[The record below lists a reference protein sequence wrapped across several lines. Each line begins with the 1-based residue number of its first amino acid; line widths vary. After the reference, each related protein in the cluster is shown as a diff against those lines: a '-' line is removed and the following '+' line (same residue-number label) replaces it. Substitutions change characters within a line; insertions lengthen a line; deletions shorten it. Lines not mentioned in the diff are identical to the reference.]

1 MTTEHEPAVRLEALS
16 KRFDPDAKP
25 AVNGVNLCVASGRL
39 LVILGES
46 GSGKT
51 TTLKMINRLIEPT
64 SGRVLIDGV
73 DVRACDPV
81 QLRRGIGYAFQ
92 GIGLFP
98 HMTIA
103 QNVGITPKLLGW
115 TPTDIRDRVDDLLG
129 MINLEPGTFRDRLP
143 SELSG
148 GQRQRVGVARA
159 LAAEPKLMLMDEPF
173 GALDPLTRDELQRE
187 FRALHD
193 RLGLTTLMVSHD
205 ITEALL
211 LGDEIAVMCEG
222 ELHQQGT
229 PAELI
234 EQPATDYVRSLMS
247 MPKSQAKRLEAVLK
261 GAADG

>member
-1 MTTEHEPAVRLEALS
+1 MTTEHEPAVRLEALT
-16 KRFDPDAKP
+16 KRFDPSARP
-25 AVNGVNLCVASGRL
+25 AVHGVDLSVASGRL

-64 SGRVLIDGV
+64 SGRVLIDGQ
-73 DVRACDPV
+73 DVRASDLV
-81 QLRRGIGYAFQ
+81 QLRRAIGYAFQ

-98 HMTIA
+98 HLTIA
-103 QNVGITPKLLGW
+103 QNVGITPRLLGW
-115 TPTDIRDRVDDLLG
+115 SPTVIRERVDDLLG
-129 MINLEPGTFRDRLP
+129 MVNLDPGTYRDRLP
-143 SELSG
+143 RELSG

-159 LAAEPKLMLMDEPF
+159 LAAKPKLLLMDEPF

-187 FRALHD
+187 FRALHE

-222 ELHQQGT
+222 QLHQHGT

-234 EQPATDYVRSLMS
+234 GQPATDYVRDLMN
-247 MPKSQAKRLEAVLK
+247 MPKSQAERLDAVLK
-261 GAADG
+261 GVGDG

>member
-16 KRFDPDAKP
+16 KRFDPIANP
-25 AVNGVNLCVASGRL
+25 AVNGVDLSVASGQL

-64 SGRVLIDGV
+64 SGRVLINGE
-73 DVRACDPV
+73 DVRASDPV
-81 QLRRGIGYAFQ
+81 ALRLRIGYAFQ

-115 TPTDIRDRVDDLLG
+115 KPTVIRERVDDLLS
-129 MINLEPGTFRDRLP
+129 MVNLEPGTFRDRLP
-143 SELSG
+143 NALSG

-159 LAAEPKLMLMDEPF
+159 LAAEPKLLLMDEPF

-187 FRALHD
+187 FRALHE

-222 ELHQQGT
+222 DLHQYGT
-229 PAELI
+229 PSELLN
-234 EQPATDYVRSLMS
+234 EPATDYVRKLMT
-247 MPKSQAKRLEAVLK
+247 MPRSQTDRLEQLLQ
-261 GAADG
+261 GAGDG